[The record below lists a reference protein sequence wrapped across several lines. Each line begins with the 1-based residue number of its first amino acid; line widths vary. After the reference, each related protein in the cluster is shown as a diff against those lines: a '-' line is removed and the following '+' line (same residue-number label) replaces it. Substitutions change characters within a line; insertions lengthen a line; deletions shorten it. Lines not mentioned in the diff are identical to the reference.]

1 MEGEIK
7 VRAVDFE
14 EKSVAE
20 VEEQLLKQHE
30 ESTGVVTEPLET
42 VETIVTNPET
52 VETIITETNES
63 TPVDEIDDS
72 KVLSYIGQRYNRE
85 INNLDELFE
94 QRQQNE
100 DLPEDVSAFLKYKK
114 DTGRGIEDFIRLNKN
129 YDEMDE
135 DSLLFEYQR
144 EQNPDLETEDIKFD
158 VSDRFAYDEDFDD
171 EKEIK
176 KKRLAKKKELSKAKK
191 YFNDLKEQYRVPLE
205 SRETFVPQEE
215 KENYDAFKRYKE
227 SSKSMEEDNAR
238 RSEFFSKKTQ
248 ELFSDK
254 FEGFKFNV
262 DENKK
267 LVYKPGDSKN
277 LLQEQ
282 NDLRSFVSQFLDE
295 NGYLADAEA
304 FHRSIS
310 IARNPDK
317 FAKFFYDK
325 GMADAVGTVAKESKN
340 IDMTR
345 QATQS
350 APTEGVKIR
359 VIDPDRGNRLVIKKR

>member
-30 ESTGVVTEPLET
+30 ESTDATSETSDT
-42 VETIVTNPET
+42 VETTSTPDTI
-52 VETIITETNES
+52 ETIINEDNS
-63 TPVDEIDDS
+63 PTIVDDIDDN
-72 KVLSYIGQRYNRE
+72 KVLSYIGKRYNRD

-100 DLPEDVSAFLKYKK
+100 ELPEDVSAFLKYKK
-114 DTGRGIEDFIRLNKN
+114 ETGRGIEDFIQLNKN

-135 DSLLFEYQR
+135 ESLLFEYHR
-144 EQNPDLETEDIKFD
+144 EQNPELEPEDIRFD
-158 VSDRFAYDEDFDD
+158 VSEKFSYDEDFDD

-176 KKRLAKKKELSKAKK
+176 KKKLAKKKELSKAKK
-191 YFNDLKEQYRVPLE
+191 YFNDLKEQYKVPLE
-205 SRETFVPQEE
+205 SRESFVQQED
-215 KENYDAFKRYKE
+215 KEEYDAYKRHKE
-227 SSKSMEEDNAR
+227 SSKSAEEDGRNKA
-238 RSEFFSKKTQ
+238 EYFSKKTQ
-248 ELFSDK
+248 ELFSNN
-254 FEGFKFNV
+254 FEGFKFNL

-267 LVYKPGDSKN
+267 LVYKPGDPKA

-282 NDLRSFVSQFLDE
+282 NDLRNFVSQFLDD

-304 FHRSIS
+304 FHRSIA
-310 IARNPDK
+310 IAKNPDK
-317 FAKFFYDK
+317 FAKFFYEK
-325 GMADAVGTVAKESKN
+325 GMADAVGSVAKESKN

-345 QATQS
+345 QATQVTPS
-350 APTEGVKIR
+350 EGMKIR
-359 VIDPDRGNRLVIKKR
+359 VIDPDRGSRLVIKKR

>member
-7 VRAVDFE
+7 VRLVDAE

-30 ESTGVVTEPLET
+30 ESTNAISET
-42 VETIVTNPET
+42 SDTVDTTSVPDT
-52 VETIITETNES
+52 VETIITEDNSPTI
-63 TPVDEIDDS
+63 VDDIDDN
-72 KVLSYIGQRYNRE
+72 KVLSYIGKRYNRD

-100 DLPEDVSAFLKYKK
+100 ELPEDVSAFLKYKK
-114 DTGRGIEDFIRLNKN
+114 ETGRGIEDFIQLNKN

-135 DSLLFEYQR
+135 ESLLFEYHR
-144 EQNPDLETEDIKFD
+144 EQNPELEPEDIRFD
-158 VSDRFAYDEDFDD
+158 VSEKFSYDEDFDD

-176 KKRLAKKKELSKAKK
+176 KKKLAKKKELSKAKK
-191 YFNDLKEQYRVPLE
+191 YFNDLKEQYKVPLE
-205 SRETFVPQEE
+205 SRESFVQQED
-215 KENYDAFKRYKE
+215 KEEYDAYKRYKE
-227 SSKSMEEDNAR
+227 SSKSAEEEGRKKA
-238 RSEFFSKKTQ
+238 EYFSKKTQ
-248 ELFSDK
+248 ELFSNN
-254 FEGFKFNV
+254 FEGFKFNL

-267 LVYKPGDSKN
+267 LVYKPGDPKA

-282 NDLRSFVSQFLDE
+282 NDLRNFVSQFLDD

-304 FHRSIS
+304 FHRSIA
-310 IARNPDK
+310 IAKNPDK
-317 FAKFFYDK
+317 FAKFFYEK

-345 QATQS
+345 QATHVTPS
-350 APTEGVKIR
+350 EGMKIR
-359 VIDPDRGNRLVIKKR
+359 VIDPDRGSRLVIKKR

>member
-1 MEGEIK
+1 MNQEIK

-20 VEEQLLKQHE
+20 VEEQLLKKHE
-30 ESTGVVTEPLET
+30 EETGVSSRTESVETVDVPNDTIET
-42 VETIVTNPET
+42 VETVITDNNTPT
-52 VETIITETNES
+52 V
-63 TPVDEIDDS
+63 VDEIDDN
-72 KVLSYIGQRYNRE
+72 KVLSYIGKRYNRE
-85 INNLDELFE
+85 INNLDELFD

-114 DTGRGIEDFIRLNKN
+114 ETGRGIDDFIRLNKN

-144 EQNPDLETEDIKFD
+144 DQNPDLDPDDIKFD
-158 VSDRFAYDEDFDD
+158 VSDRFSYDEDFDD

-205 SRETFVPQEE
+205 SRESFVSQEE

-227 SSKSMEEDNAR
+227 SSKSMEEENAK
-238 RSEFFSKKTQ
+238 RSQFFSKKTQ

-254 FEGFKFNV
+254 FEGFKFNI

-267 LVYKPGDSKN
+267 LVYKPGDAKA

-282 NDLRSFVSQFLDE
+282 NDLKNFVSQFLDDD
-295 NGYLADAEA
+295 GYLADAEA
-304 FHRSIS
+304 FHRSIV
-310 IARNPDK
+310 IAKNPDK
-317 FAKFFYDK
+317 FAKFFYEK
-325 GMADAVGTVAKESKN
+325 GMADAVGNVAK
-340 IDMTR
+340 IGR
-345 QATQS
+345 AH
-350 APTEGVKIR
+350 V
-359 VIDPDRGNRLVIKKR
+359 

>member
-30 ESTGVVTEPLET
+30 ESTDATSETSDT
-42 VETIVTNPET
+42 VETTSTPDTI
-52 VETIITETNES
+52 ETIINEDNS
-63 TPVDEIDDS
+63 PTIVDDIDDN
-72 KVLSYIGQRYNRE
+72 KVLSYIGKRYNRD

-100 DLPEDVSAFLKYKK
+100 ELPEDVSAFLKYKK
-114 DTGRGIEDFIRLNKN
+114 ETGRGIEDFIQLNKN

-135 DSLLFEYQR
+135 ESLLFEYHR
-144 EQNPDLETEDIKFD
+144 EQNPELEPEDIRFD
-158 VSDRFAYDEDFDD
+158 VSEKFSYDEDFDD

-176 KKRLAKKKELSKAKK
+176 KKKLAKKKELSKAKK
-191 YFNDLKEQYRVPLE
+191 YFNDLKEQYKVPLE
-205 SRETFVPQEE
+205 SRESFVQQED
-215 KENYDAFKRYKE
+215 KEEYDAYKRYKE
-227 SSKSMEEDNAR
+227 SSKSAEEEGRKKA
-238 RSEFFSKKTQ
+238 EYFSKKTQ
-248 ELFSDK
+248 ELFSNN
-254 FEGFKFNV
+254 FEGFKFNL

-267 LVYKPGDSKN
+267 LVYKPGDPKA

-282 NDLRSFVSQFLDE
+282 NDLRNFVSQFLDD

-304 FHRSIS
+304 FHRSIA
-310 IARNPDK
+310 IAKNPDK
-317 FAKFFYDK
+317 FAKFFYEK
-325 GMADAVGTVAKESKN
+325 GMADAVGSVAKESKN

-345 QATQS
+345 QATQVTPS
-350 APTEGVKIR
+350 EGMKIR
-359 VIDPDRGNRLVIKKR
+359 VIDPDRGSRLVIKKR